1 MSLLGRGGVW
11 QTGQPVPGAG
21 RYCCSLV
28 VVRVL
33 VKLLV
38 LMVSLAGCVSRPPPP
53 DWQLASSAA
62 ARRFEAAWLQG
73 QDRLAAAELTRARS
87 ELALTA
93 RPDLRA
99 RLELLACALRVASL
113 MFDECPGYLL
123 LAPDASAEQQD
134 YAAYLGGRASAR
146 DATQALVDE
155 DPLTQLVA
163 AGVLFRQ
170 GRLDPAG
177 LGSAV
182 DTASAQGWRRPLLA
196 WLGAQRALALRRGDT
211 QATARIQRRI
221 DLVLEQPPAQ

>member
-1 MSLLGRGGVW
+1 MS
-11 QTGQPVPGAG
+11 GAG
-21 RYCCSLV
+21 SLGGGLV

-33 VKLLV
+33 VKDLVKALV
-38 LMVSLAGCVSRPPPP
+38 LVLLATLAGCVSRPPPP

-73 QDRLAAAELTRARS
+73 HERLAATELARARS
-87 ELALTA
+87 ELALTG

-113 MFDECPGYLL
+113 MFDECLDDQL
-123 LAPDASAEQQD
+123 LAQDAGAQERT
-134 YAAYLGGRASAR
+134 YAAYLGGQISPR
-146 DATQALVDE
+146 DAGQALTAQ
-155 DPLTQLVA
+155 DPLTRLVA

-170 GRLDPAG
+170 GRLDPEG

-196 WLGAQRALALRRGDT
+196 WLGVQQALALRQGDA
-211 QATARIQRRI
+211 QAAARIQRRI
-221 DLVLEQPPAQ
+221 DLVLEKPATQ